1 MLKPCAGAIIVR
13 LKRTPR
19 RAAWSHRVDLVAER
33 YVWWR
38 RESAAVADSYRS
50 WSEAVG
56 DQRAVAYAGYL
67 AALDREE
74 RAANAYRWLIERSHA
89 R

>member
-1 MLKPCAGAIIVR
+1 V
-13 LKRTPR
+13 
-19 RAAWSHRVDLVAER
+19 VASG
-33 YVWWR
+33 
-38 RESAAVADSYRS
+38 SAAVADSYRS